1 MKCTKKSLFASA
13 LALVACLALLMGAT
27 FAWFTDSV
35 NNTGNI
41 IQAGTLDIQ
50 LNDGDET
57 TLFSSDDL
65 WEPGYSQKT
74 TASVRNGGS
83 LWLKYTMSFDNVQ
96 ITGGADIT
104 QVLDVYAVEGDSAS
118 AGDLTTDNYLGTMA
132 ELMAAGSFAAKDAVL
147 APEDSGENAGNMF
160 TLVIKMQENAGN
172 EYQGAG
178 VSFDVT
184 ILATQYTHEQDGFG
198 RHTYDEGA
206 LYENGDGT
214 YSDGSGLYVRVD
226 GEYIPVTADASV
238 SGWYTDEEGTNY
250 VAGADA
256 VKAVFASAEDGENI
270 TFIDDVS
277 ISSIGTDTYITA
289 ERVTIDLNNHTVSVD
304 YGTDGNSF
312 SVTGDGSV
320 VKNGT
325 FKCIGSRTDYPLWIT
340 GNIGSANVVVEN
352 VTVEGGM
359 QVTGTVHATLKD
371 VTISANNYYDVYL
384 AQNSRVTVESGS
396 FTSNGT
402 QPHFYIFNYSS
413 SYNPTVIINGGEF
426 DGTPSCSVKKS
437 NYPYTFTD
445 NRG

>member
-13 LALVACLALLMGAT
+13 LTLVACLALLMGAT

-35 NNTGNI
+35 NNTGNM
-41 IQAGTLDIQ
+41 IQAGTLDIE

-160 TLVIKMQENAGN
+160 TLVIKMQESAGN

-184 ILATQYTHEQDGFG
+184 ILATQYAHEQDGFG
-198 RHTYDEGA
+198 SHTYDEGA

-214 YSDGSGLYVRVD
+214 YFLM
-226 GEYIPVTADASV
+226 AA
-238 SGWYTDEEGTNY
+238 
-250 VAGADA
+250 A
-256 VKAVFASAEDGENI
+256 
-270 TFIDDVS
+270 
-277 ISSIGTDTYITA
+277 
-289 ERVTIDLNNHTVSVD
+289 
-304 YGTDGNSF
+304 
-312 SVTGDGSV
+312 
-320 VKNGT
+320 
-325 FKCIGSRTDYPLWIT
+325 
-340 GNIGSANVVVEN
+340 
-352 VTVEGGM
+352 
-359 QVTGTVHATLKD
+359 
-371 VTISANNYYDVYL
+371 
-384 AQNSRVTVESGS
+384 
-396 FTSNGT
+396 FTSVWTAN
-402 QPHFYIFNYSS
+402 
-413 SYNPTVIINGGEF
+413 
-426 DGTPSCSVKKS
+426 
-437 NYPYTFTD
+437 TFP
-445 NRG
+445 